1 MRKGSKDPVEKV
13 ARLLTEAGAAVHRL
27 CGNAMTR
34 LVENLGWTSDGIGEG
49 EGHGFGTL
57 AVCW

>member
-1 MRKGSKDPVEKV
+1 MEKV

-34 LVENLGWTSDGIGEG
+34 LVENLGWTSDGMGEG